1 MRYKVHHRTSYG
13 YSEPV
18 SLSHNLAHLRP
29 LSDERQKLRSFS
41 LRIHPEPREVSGHMD
56 VFGNHVHFVQVQEGH
71 REFVVD
77 CESELEVLAPRWP
90 EAFATTAWETVATRI
105 GHRPSGEDAL
115 VAGFRHAS
123 PFAPIL
129 EPCRELAL
137 ASFIP
142 ERPILEAALDLT
154 RRIPKDFQY
163 SPHATAVT
171 TPVAEVLRTRRGVC
185 QDFAHLMLCCLRAL
199 GLPARYVSGYLETSP
214 PPGKARL
221 VGADASHAW
230 VQLWVPGFGWVDLD
244 PTNGLAPRERHIRLA
259 VGRDF
264 GDVSPLKGLL
274 LGGGTQAVQV
284 SVDVVPLIE
293 GDESAA

>member
-1 MRYKVHHRTSYG
+1 MLYKVHHRTCYG

-18 SLSHNLAHLRP
+18 MLSHNLAHLRP
-29 LSDERQKLRSFS
+29 VSDERQKLRSFS
-41 LRIHPEPREVSGHMD
+41 LVIRPDPRGISGHMD
-56 VFGNHVHFVQVQEGH
+56 SFGNHVHFVQVQEGH

-77 CESELEVLAPRWP
+77 CESELEVLTPRWP
-90 EAFATTAWETVATRI
+90 DPATTPPWESIALGI
-105 GHRPSGEDAL
+105 GYRPSGQEAL

-123 PFAPIL
+123 PFVPIL

-137 ASFIP
+137 ASFLP
-142 ERPILEAALDLT
+142 GRPVLEAALDLT
-154 RRIPKDFQY
+154 RRIPKEFQY
-163 SPHATAVT
+163 SPHSTSVT

-185 QDFAHLMLCCLRAL
+185 QDFAHLMLSSLRSL
-199 GLPARYVSGYLETSP
+199 GLPARYVSGYLETAP

-230 VQLWVPGFGWVDLD
+230 VQLWVPGSGWVDLD
-244 PTNGLAPRERHIRLA
+244 PTNGLAPQDRHIRLA

-284 SVDVVPLIE
+284 SVDVEPVIE
-293 GDESAA
+293 GAE

>member
-1 MRYKVHHRTSYG
+1 MLYKVHHRTCYG

-18 SLSHNLAHLRP
+18 MLSHNLAHLRP
-29 LSDERQKLRSFS
+29 VSDERQKLRSFS
-41 LRIHPEPREVSGHMD
+41 LVIRPDPRGISGHID
-56 VFGNHVHFVQVQEGH
+56 SFGNHVHFVQVQEGH

-77 CESELEVLAPRWP
+77 CESELEVLPPRWP
-90 EAFATTAWETVATRI
+90 DPSATPPWETIALGI
-105 GHRPSGEDAL
+105 GHRPSGQEAL

-123 PFAPIL
+123 PFVPIL

-137 ASFIP
+137 SSFLP
-142 ERPILEAALDLT
+142 GRAVLEAALDLT
-154 RRIPKDFQY
+154 RRIPKEFQY
-163 SPHATAVT
+163 SPHSTSVA
-171 TPVAEVLRTRRGVC
+171 TPVAEVLRTKRGVC
-185 QDFAHLMLCCLRAL
+185 QDFAHLMLSGLRSL
-199 GLPARYVSGYLETSP
+199 GLPSRYVSGYLETAP

-244 PTNGLAPRERHIRLA
+244 PTNGLAPRDRHIRLA

-284 SVDVVPLIE
+284 SVDVEQVIE
-293 GDESAA
+293 GAESAA

>member
-1 MRYKVHHRTSYG
+1 MLYRIHHRTSYG

-29 LSDERQKLRSFS
+29 LSDDRQKLRSFS
-41 LRIHPEPREVSGHMD
+41 LKIHPEPRGVSGHMD

-90 EAFATTAWETVATRI
+90 NASDTLAWEVVAARV
-105 GHRPSGEDAL
+105 RPKPSGEDAL

-123 PFAPIL
+123 PFVPLL
-129 EPCRELAL
+129 EPCRDL
-137 ASFIP
+137 ASASFP
-142 ERPILEAALDLT
+142 PGRPILEAAMDLT

-163 SPHATAVT
+163 SPHSTAVT

-185 QDFAHLMLCCLRAL
+185 QDFAHLMLSGLRSL
-199 GLPARYVSGYLETSP
+199 GLPARYVSGYLETAP

-244 PTNGLAPRERHIRLA
+244 PTNGLAPQERHIRLA

-284 SVDVVPLIE
+284 SVDVVPVIE